1 MIEATETQVQS
12 DIFDF
17 LRIIDD
23 EILRLKRPNRIGSG
37 SNFSL
42 HRIHQLDSVIQ
53 SETEIKEKA

>member
-1 MIEATETQVQS
+1 MIEATETQVKR

-23 EILRLKRPNRIGSG
+23 EILRFKVTDEIGSEA
-37 SNFSL
+37 NFSL
-42 HRIHQLDSVIQ
+42 HGIHQLDSVIR

>member
-23 EILRLKRPNRIGSG
+23 KILGLQGTDEIHSDYK
-37 SNFSL
+37 FSL
-42 HRIHQLDSVIQ
+42 HGIHQLDSVIKV
-53 SETEIKEKA
+53 ETDIKEKA

>member
-23 EILRLKRPNRIGSG
+23 EILRLKGADEIGSG
-37 SNFSL
+37 SNFRL
-42 HRIHQLDSVIQ
+42 HGIHQLGSVIH
-53 SETEIKEKA
+53 SEAEIKEKA